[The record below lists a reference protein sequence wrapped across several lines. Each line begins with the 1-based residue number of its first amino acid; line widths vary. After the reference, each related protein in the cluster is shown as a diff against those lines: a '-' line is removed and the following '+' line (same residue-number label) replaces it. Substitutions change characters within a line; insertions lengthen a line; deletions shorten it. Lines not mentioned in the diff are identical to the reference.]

1 MKTDSIFYR
10 LFKTFPEIFFE
21 LIDRNPSESSVYKFS
36 SVELKQTAFRIDG
49 LFLPTVN
56 RLEYPIFFL
65 EVQFQKDPEFY
76 ARFFCEIF
84 LYLRLY
90 APTQAWQ
97 SVVIFARRSLEPTK
111 VEPYRGLLELPQVTR
126 LYLDQLNDVDDQS
139 LGIGVVKLIVETKK
153 RTPKRVKQLV
163 EKARS
168 EVVDERLQQEVLD
181 LIGTIVLY
189 KLPSISRQEFAK
201 MFTRDDLR
209 KTRYYQE
216 LREEVKQEVKEEVRQ
231 EVKEEV
237 KQEVKEEVK
246 QEVKEEVK
254 QEVKEEVKQEVKE
267 EVKQEVKQEVKEEV
281 RQEAKEEVRQAEA
294 LALIVRLLSRRVS
307 PLKPG
312 LRTRIQQ
319 LTIVQLENLAEAL
332 LDISGE
338 ADLVAWLRQATNQP
352 ELD

>member
-56 RLEYPIFFL
+56 RVEYPIFFL

-97 SVVIFARRSLEPTK
+97 AVVIFARRSLEPTK
-111 VEPYRGLLELPQVTR
+111 VEPYRALLELPQVAR
-126 LYLDQLNDVDDQS
+126 LYLDQLEDVAEQS

-168 EVVDERLQQEVLD
+168 ELVDERLQQEVLD

-216 LREEVKQEVKEEVRQ
+216 LRQEVKE

-267 EVKQEVKQEVKEEV
+267 EVKQE
-281 RQEAKEEVRQAEA
+281 EA
-294 LALIVRLLSRRVS
+294 LSLIVRLLSRRVA
-307 PLKPG
+307 PLRPE
-312 LRTRIQQ
+312 LRMRIQQ
-319 LTIVQLENLAEAL
+319 LSIVQLENLAEAL

-338 ADLVAWLRQATNQP
+338 SDLVAWLKQATNQP